1 MIRLKVVSG
10 SRRGT
15 TAAFEG
21 NMIRVGRSQESDL
34 RFDDAADPVVS
45 TNHAQLVLEHG
56 TWQLIDSGS
65 TNGTLLNGKKITK
78 HELKSGDRIR
88 FGFPGG
94 PEAYVEIGKTG
105 EQAVVASSAP
115 TAVVAAAALGPA
127 YDAEAD
133 AQQMVSALTAGSRD
147 STDLKVAEAA
157 AQQVAA
163 QRAKSGGQSSGQTMF
178 ILARAINQVKE
189 TVTLQTKKRWT
200 KVVAAVG
207 GGALVVI
214 LGLGTVILYQQRQ
227 ITRLVSVKGKIDAEI
242 LDLQERMQDETDST
256 KLASM
261 EDRLSELTGHA
272 ETTLQEL
279 AAKDKTRAAAL
290 TAGEDELDK
299 EIRKI
304 LVKFN
309 ASTYSIPPIFRERLR
324 AHIGALTSAGNLKY
338 MYGRKQRYWPV
349 ITKDFATLGLPDEM
363 AYIAWV
369 ESGFDPTAQSE
380 AGAAGLW
387 QMTTTTA
394 QQLGLTVDATIDERL
409 DPDKQTKAA
418 ARYLANLLAE
428 FGEDSFMLAMASY
441 NRGENGVRRVL
452 HQIAQEPGGFKKE
465 KRDFWHLYRMKLLPE
480 ETREYVP
487 KVLAAAVVCNNPEK
501 YGLGN

>member
-15 TAAFEG
+15 TAAFG
-21 NMIRVGRSQESDL
+21 GSLVRVGRSPESDL
-34 RFDDAADPVVS
+34 RFDDVADPVVS

-94 PEAYVEIGKTG
+94 PEAYFEIGKTG
-105 EQAVVASSAP
+105 EQPVVASSAP
-115 TAVVAAAALGPA
+115 TAIVAASVPGPL
-127 YDAEAD
+127 YDLEAD
-133 AQQMVSALTAGSRD
+133 AQQMASALTAGTRD
-147 STDLKVAEAA
+147 TGELKVAEAA
-157 AQQVAA
+157 AHQVAE
-163 QRAKSGGQSSGQTMF
+163 QRAKAGGQSSGQTMF
-178 ILARAINQVKE
+178 ILARAMNQVKE
-189 TVTLQTKKRWT
+189 TVTLRTRRRWT
-200 KVVAAVG
+200 RVVAAVG
-207 GGALVVI
+207 GGALAVI
-214 LGLGTVILYQQRQ
+214 LVLGAVILYQQRQ
-227 ITRLVSVKGKIDAEI
+227 INRLVNVKTKIDAEI
-242 LDLQERMQDETDST
+242 LSIQEQMQSETDSA
-256 KLASM
+256 KLAAM
-261 EDRLSELTGHA
+261 EDRLAELTGNA

-279 AAKDKTRAAAL
+279 TAKDKRRAAAL
-290 TAGEDELDK
+290 TAGEDELDR
-299 EIRKI
+299 EIRQI

-309 ASTYSIPPIFRERLR
+309 ATTYSIPPIFRERLQ
-324 AHIGALTSAGNLKY
+324 AHIEELTGASNLKF

-349 ITKDFATLGLPDEM
+349 ITKDFGTLGLPEEM

-369 ESGFDPTAQSE
+369 ESGFDPTAQSD

-387 QMTTTTA
+387 QMTTATA
-394 QQLGLTVDATIDERL
+394 QQLGLTVDATVDERL
-409 DPDKQTKAA
+409 DPDKQTRAA

-452 HQIAQEPGGFKKE
+452 HQIAKEPGGFRKD

-487 KVLAAAVVCNNPEK
+487 KVLAAAVVCNNPAK